1 MITKLAI
8 SGYRSLRDVVMPL
21 MQLTVITGP
30 NGSGKSNVYKAF
42 RLLADIAQGNVVN
55 SIAHDGGLQSLL
67 WAGPE
72 KFSRAM
78 KSGEEEVLPLV
89 RSGSVSL
96 KMGFAGDDYGYA
108 IDLGLP
114 IPVPYPTLFD
124 KDPEIKRECIWTGD
138 ILGRANSFIDRKGPA
153 VSVKDEKGKW
163 FSAFKHLAAFDSMMT
178 HCNDPKNAP
187 EILNIR
193 EHMRDWRFYDHFR
206 TDRDAP
212 SRRPQIGTRTT
223 ILDNEGADIAAVIQ
237 TIREIGDDAR
247 LDRAVDHA
255 FPGASVNII
264 SNDGYFELEMQQYGL
279 LRSLKASELSDGT
292 LRYLLWIAA
301 LLTPRPPGLLVL
313 NEPETSLHPDLLE
326 PLAHLIIDAAQYSQ
340 VIVVSH
346 AEKLVSILLDHADCF
361 GVQLDKKLGETRLDI
376 DDKYLPHWNW
386 PKRG

>member
-21 MQLTVITGP
+21 MQLTVVTGP

-42 RLLADIAQGNVVN
+42 RLLADIAQGNVVH
-55 SIAHDGGLQSLL
+55 SIANDGGLQSLL

-78 KSGEEEVLPLV
+78 KRGEDPVQGVV
-89 RSGSVSL
+89 RSDVISL
-96 KMGFAGDDYGYA
+96 KMGFAGEDYGYG
-108 IDLGLP
+108 IELGLP
-114 IPVPYPTLFD
+114 LPVPYPTLFD
-124 KDPEIKRECIWTGD
+124 MDPEIKRECIWTGET
-138 ILGRANSFIDRKGPA
+138 LGRANAFADRKGPA
-153 VSVKDEKGKW
+153 VNVRDESGKW
-163 FSAFKHLAAFDSMMT
+163 AIAFKDLAAFDSMMT
-178 HCNDPKNAP
+178 HCTDPLKAP
-187 EILNIR
+187 EILTIR

-206 TDRDAP
+206 TDKGSPA
-212 SRRPQIGTRTT
+212 RRPQIGTRTT
-223 ILDNEGADIAAVIQ
+223 ILDNEGADVAAAIQ
-237 TIREIGDDAR
+237 TIREIGDYER

-264 SNDGYFELEMQQYGL
+264 CNDGYFELEMQQYGL
-279 LRSLKASELSDGT
+279 LRPLKASELSDGT

-361 GVQLDKKLGETRLDI
+361 GVQLYKELGETQLDI
-376 DDKYLPHWNW
+376 EDAFVPAWKW
-386 PKRG
+386 PKR